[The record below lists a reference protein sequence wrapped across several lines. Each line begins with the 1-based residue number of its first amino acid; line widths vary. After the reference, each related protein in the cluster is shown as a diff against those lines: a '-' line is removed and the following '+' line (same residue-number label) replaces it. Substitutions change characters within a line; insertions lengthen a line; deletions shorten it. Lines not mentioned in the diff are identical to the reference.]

1 MVESVDEMNGPIA
14 ANAEPPVIH
23 RANPVPRHISNQKSS
38 YYGGIPTRVI
48 RSCKMS
54 PADSMECFSTCSSLY
69 SSDSEEEIVIK
80 RPRIIRKNAGVNTDA
95 PVVAPAL
102 EPFVTGGVIN
112 VVPQLD
118 LKATSYLQ
126 PIVSEGVIR
135 VVPLRP
141 VFTVQLIPYQKHKEF
156 DKKAPEF
163 PTPIEEYH
171 GIPVDLTN
179 VQPPQIE
186 TQEQL
191 RIQQMRKCRLFEY
204 LTEEQYRIVWHSVRA
219 DGEEPNVKYSVP
231 FTTDK
236 SNFLANGDFTT
247 VPAETWAK
255 TLEYAMQRSENIR
268 DLRRTIIRNV
278 PPRNDRSA
286 RRNAMR
292 RYRNDNRIRRRFPH
306 IISTYDLD

>member
-23 RANPVPRHISNQKSS
+23 RANQAPRHINNQKSS

-102 EPFVTGGVIN
+102 EP
-112 VVPQLD
+112 
-118 LKATSYLQ
+118 
-126 PIVSEGVIR
+126 IVSEGVVR

>member
-1 MVESVDEMNGPIA
+1 MVESVDEISGPVA
-14 ANAEPPVIH
+14 ANADSSVIIRGH
-23 RANPVPRHISNQKSS
+23 QAPRHINNQKSS

-69 SSDSEEEIVIK
+69 SSDSEEEVVIK

-95 PVVAPAL
+95 PIAAPA
-102 EPFVTGGVIN
+102 P
-112 VVPQLD
+112 
-118 LKATSYLQ
+118 K

-179 VQPPQIE
+179 VQPPQID

-191 RIQQMRKCRLFEY
+191 RIQRMRKCRLFEY

-306 IISTYDLD
+306 IISTYELD